1 MDGILDS
8 YQDYFFK
15 TYGFNKALGNSVVA
29 VDYKDYDYPAAVDVF
44 NETLDDLDLYIQKL
58 QRNDMTNFRSNV
70 TGYSF
75 SDLRAAVNTIKSAD
89 LSSLSSYITINN
101 ITNDKEQLITYYEY
115 RIEQLERELKVS
127 ESKLKSITDS
137 IDAYEKDKLLI
148 FGMNDENTENSYT
161 QASKKY
167 DDLIEEKLEVQDS
180 VSRSKQNISYV
191 KDRLSALK
199 ENNSKKSED
208 IENVE
213 QLSLIHI

>member
-1 MDGILDS
+1 M
-8 YQDYFFK
+8 QH
-15 TYGFNKALGNSVVA
+15 
-29 VDYKDYDYPAAVDVF
+29 
-44 NETLDDLDLYIQKL
+44 
-58 QRNDMTNFRSNV
+58 
-70 TGYSF
+70 
-75 SDLRAAVNTIKSAD
+75 
-89 LSSLSSYITINN
+89 ITINN

-213 QLSLIHI
+213 QRLEES

>member
-1 MDGILDS
+1 MGSEMCIRD
-8 YQDYFFK
+8 
-15 TYGFNKALGNSVVA
+15 
-29 VDYKDYDYPAAVDVF
+29 
-44 NETLDDLDLYIQKL
+44 
-58 QRNDMTNFRSNV
+58 R
-70 TGYSF
+70 
-75 SDLRAAVNTIKSAD
+75 
-89 LSSLSSYITINN
+89 
-101 ITNDKEQLITYYEY
+101 
-115 RIEQLERELKVS
+115 LERELKVS

-213 QLSLIHI
+213 QRLEES

>member
-1 MDGILDS
+1 MCIRD
-8 YQDYFFK
+8 
-15 TYGFNKALGNSVVA
+15 
-29 VDYKDYDYPAAVDVF
+29 
-44 NETLDDLDLYIQKL
+44 
-58 QRNDMTNFRSNV
+58 R
-70 TGYSF
+70 
-75 SDLRAAVNTIKSAD
+75 
-89 LSSLSSYITINN
+89 
-101 ITNDKEQLITYYEY
+101 
-115 RIEQLERELKVS
+115 
-127 ESKLKSITDS
+127 SITDS

-213 QLSLIHI
+213 QRLEEIYNKILNIIDITRCV